1 MGGRKSKTL
10 INVWSLCSMLYT
22 RLADVGYGT
31 KVVKN
36 LCIIDCVLH
45 LGVTF
50 CTLYCKGS
58 FINDVINFPKNFD
71 LSLPNYQLFKGFL
84 LSNLQIKVPNHTP
97 EHYPPKENMYAQ

>member
-45 LGVTF
+45 LGVTV
-50 CTLYCKGS
+50 CKGP
-58 FINDVINFPKNFD
+58 FINDGIYFP
-71 LSLPNYQLFKGFL
+71 QRFKGCLVSERISLCFK
-84 LSNLQIKVPNHTP
+84 SNFQIKVPNHTP
-97 EHYPPKENMYAQ
+97 EHNPPKAIR